1 MQQNE
6 IRGRRDL
13 LRDGGFHKPPVSL
26 RDSDSIRLAIYRK
39 LSMSITTESKAC
51 TVCEQVKPL
60 SEFYKDKRALDGR
73 QSGCKTCA
81 IDYGKEYYR
90 ANRKAI
96 RESRKGYD
104 KAYKAANRERIRENR
119 KAYDAE
125 YRLKNP
131 HLRWESGYRRRA
143 LRIGFVPYVESF
155 TREELVARY
164 GDKCFHCGG
173 PFEQLDHYPVPVADN
188 GVRTLDNC
196 KPSCADCNAFQG
208 TKYASRRN
216 N

>member
-104 KAYKAANRERIRENR
+104 KALSRSQNKKYRPGVSQCRRER
-119 KAYDAE
+119 KGSW
-125 YRLKNP
+125 P
-131 HLRWESGYRRRA
+131 
-143 LRIGFVPYVESF
+143 
-155 TREELVARY
+155 
-164 GDKCFHCGG
+164 GG
-173 PFEQLDHYPVPVADN
+173 VVTPWF
-188 GVRTLDNC
+188 
-196 KPSCADCNAFQG
+196 
-208 TKYASRRN
+208 
-216 N
+216 